1 MTASK
6 RDWLLL
12 AFRAGPLD
20 RIHLMEALFLTWNRS
35 ERNIPNFFRF
45 EESQSYGPCSQEF
58 YSVLEELCKEGLV
71 VKASNEDRGRARY
84 SLTVTGRL
92 AAEQAGQDAERDAL
106 RRLDAV
112 VEEVCNLDAYT
123 LIQKVN
129 SEAQESTPSHESQ
142 DAIQQ
147 YPDEDAP
154 GERWKSLR
162 F

>member
-1 MTASK
+1 MIASK

-45 EESQSYGPCSQEF
+45 EESESYGPCSQEF
-58 YSVLEELCKEGLV
+58 YSVLEELCREGLI
-71 VKASNEDRGRARY
+71 VKASQEDRGRAKYR
-84 SLTVTGRL
+84 LTVKGRL
-92 AAEQAGQDAERDAL
+92 AAEQAAQDAERDAL
-106 RRLDAV
+106 GRLDTV
-112 VEEVCNLDAYT
+112 IEEVCQLDVYT

-129 SEAQESTPSHESQ
+129 SEAQDSTPSHESQ
-142 DAIQQ
+142 DAIRQQ
-147 YPDEDAP
+147 PDEGTP
-154 GERWKSLR
+154 GEQWRALR